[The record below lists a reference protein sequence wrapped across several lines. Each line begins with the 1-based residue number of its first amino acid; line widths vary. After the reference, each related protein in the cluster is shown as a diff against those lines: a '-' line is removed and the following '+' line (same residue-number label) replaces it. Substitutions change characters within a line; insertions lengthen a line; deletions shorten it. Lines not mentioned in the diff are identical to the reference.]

1 MQKAKIKARDTP
13 NGITLYVTTSKKIEN
28 FTIKLINVKGDIQAK
43 CDGTAIGAGNVT
55 PKDNVCIFFYTSA
68 QKHIVS

>member
-1 MQKAKIKARDTP
+1 M
-13 NGITLYVTTSKKIEN
+13 EN

-55 PKDNVCIFFYTSA
+55 PKDNVCIFSIQSA
-68 QKHIVS
+68 QEHIVS